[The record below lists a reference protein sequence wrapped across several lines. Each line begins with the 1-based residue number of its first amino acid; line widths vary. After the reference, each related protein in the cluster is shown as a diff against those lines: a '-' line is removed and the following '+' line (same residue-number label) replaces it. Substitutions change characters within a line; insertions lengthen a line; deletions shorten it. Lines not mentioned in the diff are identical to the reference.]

1 MGATAAN
8 INPANVAAYR
18 ANAQLCATRMDVK
31 NPSIFKLMMELP
43 DQCTEYL
50 TSRHADLGVQ
60 LPGVTLASNQNQTP
74 QHITGITPVSDGT
87 VRTV

>member
-1 MGATAAN
+1 N
-8 INPANVAAYR
+8 INLANVAAYR

-60 LPGVTLASNQNQTP
+60 LPGVALAPNQSQIT
-74 QHITGITPVSDGT
+74 QHITGITQVSNGPAGR
-87 VRTV
+87 V